1 LRASNWKEGRGRIVD
16 LPEPWWLNAPLT
28 QRFPRFES
36 RTIDVVFE
44 YEYEGRLYRGTKV
57 NVDGL
62 YVTNLAITRLYREL
76 ERVLRGA
83 WRVTIW
89 INPASPEE
97 AVLLRRNDKLAIFG
111 GGFIVFLVSAVAAL
125 VFLY

>member
-1 LRASNWKEGRGRIVD
+1 LRANNWKEGRARIIG

-44 YEYEGRLYRGTKV
+44 YEDEGRLYRGTKV

-76 ERVLRGA
+76 ERALRGA
-83 WRVTIW
+83 SRVTIW
-89 INPASPEE
+89 INPAAPEE
-97 AVLLRRNDKLAIFG
+97 AVLLRLNDKFAIVG
-111 GGFIVFLVSAVAAL
+111 GGIIVFLISGVAGL